1 MLVIVDACGGN
12 LRSVARALA
21 AAGGAP
27 IVSSDPAVVRGA
39 ERVVIPGQGAFA
51 PFMRGLAERGLG
63 DALRDVLADGT
74 PMLGICLGLQVLF
87 DRSAEVDGHAAAR
100 PGAGLPGLGLIAG
113 TVELLHPT
121 TPTAKVPHIGWNPVQ
136 RPATA
141 PPEPLLDGIA
151 DGTAFYFVH
160 SYAAQPRDPA
170 TIALTCD
177 HGGPVVA
184 AVRHRNLFA
193 CQFHPEKSQSVGLR
207 LLANFVR

>member
-1 MLVIVDACGGN
+1 M
-12 LRSVARALA
+12 ARALA

-27 IVSSDPAVVRGA
+27 IVSQDPDVVRGA
-39 ERVVIPGQGAFA
+39 DRVVIPGQGAFA

-63 DALRDVLADGT
+63 DALRDVLAGGT

-87 DRSAEVDGHAAAR
+87 ERSAEVEGHTATA
-100 PGAGLPGLGLIAG
+100 GAGLAGLGLIAG
-113 TVELLHPT
+113 TVELLRPT
-121 TPTAKVPHIGWNPVQ
+121 SHNAKVPHVGWNPVQ
-136 RPATA
+136 RPAGA
-141 PPEPLLDGIA
+141 PPEPLLDGIP

-170 TIALTCD
+170 SIALTCD

-193 CQFHPEKSQSVGLR
+193 CQFHPEKSQAVGLR